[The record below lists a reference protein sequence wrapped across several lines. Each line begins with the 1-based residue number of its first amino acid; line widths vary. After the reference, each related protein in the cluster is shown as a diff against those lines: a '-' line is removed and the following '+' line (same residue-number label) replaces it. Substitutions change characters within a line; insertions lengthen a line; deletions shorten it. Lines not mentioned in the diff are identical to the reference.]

1 MYNIYVYV
9 RRRVHE
15 RERERERAKV
25 KGERTVLKKSNKLF
39 SINIYLLN
47 YYKSYYIFFIF

>member
-25 KGERTVLKKSNKLF
+25 KGERTVLKKNNEFF

-47 YYKSYYIFFIF
+47 YKSYYIFFIF